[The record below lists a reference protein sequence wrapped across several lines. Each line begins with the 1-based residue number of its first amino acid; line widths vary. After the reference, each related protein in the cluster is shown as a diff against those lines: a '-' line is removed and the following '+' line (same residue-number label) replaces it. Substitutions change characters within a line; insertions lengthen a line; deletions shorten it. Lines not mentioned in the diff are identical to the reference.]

1 MAEREP
7 YRRLMAV
14 AQKWRDLAERR
25 RDHYARLY
33 DTGRWKLYY
42 SEDEFLARMREVVM
56 LAEYWADIAP
66 PPADPFDI
74 GDILEPLS
82 QIRLESAA

>member
-1 MAEREP
+1 MAERESH
-7 YRRLMAV
+7 RRLMAV
-14 AQKWRDLAERR
+14 AQKWRDLAEAR

-42 SEDEFLARMREVVM
+42 SEDEFLARMREVVT
-56 LAEYWADIAP
+56 LAQYWADIAP
-66 PPADPFDI
+66 RPADPFDV

-82 QIRLESAA
+82 EIDLEAA